1 MDTGSYE
8 TFVPCPAA
16 DRPANLLLR
25 LMLLAGGSKRLFS
38 SEAAMEK
45 YLCSLRGNQ
54 PPYLI
59 SDNPDFDNRLSRERV
74 GCANVYTF
82 SPRWI
87 SCKRK
92 VIYFCGGAFVRE
104 PTARHL
110 KFVDA
115 LAAAARAESSVFCYP
130 KAPTYTYADTY
141 ELAARY
147 YSRLAEKHGAENIIL
162 MGDGAGGSIAL
173 SLCSFLKEAGL
184 PKPGGVAALSPV
196 CDLSLSNPALEEKA
210 ASDPILGIEGLRL
223 AAKKWCGARTPLDKL
238 LNPMDMDASAL
249 PELLLICGAEELLA
263 PDVRL
268 FAKHVNLCGG
278 KAELLIHKEMYHA
291 FPLYPLKSGACAAEH
306 IAAWLNR

>member
-1 MDTGSYE
+1 MKEYDVLIIGAG
-8 TFVPCPAA
+8 PAG
-16 DRPANLLLR
+16 LT
-25 LMLLAGGSKRLFS
+25 AG
-38 SEAAMEK
+38 
-45 YLCSLRGNQ
+45 
-54 PPYLI
+54 
-59 SDNPDFDNRLSRERV
+59 
-74 GCANVYTF
+74 
-82 SPRWI
+82 
-87 SCKRK
+87 
-92 VIYFCGGAFVRE
+92 IY
-104 PTARHL
+104 
-110 KFVDA
+110 
-115 LAAAARAESSVFCYP
+115 AARAGAKVGIVEKSAP
-130 KAPTYTYADTY
+130 GGKAN
-141 ELAARY
+141 LANDLENY
-147 YSRLAEKHGAENIIL
+147 MGTDGISGSDLMIKSFSQAEKYGAENIIL

-184 PKPGGVAALSPV
+184 PKPGGVAAVSPV